1 MLVLSRKDG
10 QRVMIGPDVVVTV
23 LEIRGDTVKLGFDAP
38 SEVRILRE
46 EVRRR
51 IGDENPTTANP
62 RSPSDS
68 CFFAECA

>member
-1 MLVLSRKDG
+1 
-10 QRVMIGPDVVVTV
+10 MIGPNVVVTV

-51 IGDENPTTANP
+51 NADQNPTTVAP
-62 RSPSDS
+62 RIPIDSP
-68 CFFAECA
+68 FFAECA